1 MSDAFLSRL
10 PVLVVDCQTTGATP
24 GKDQLLEVAWALL
37 PAAAGSPVIHSF
49 VVRLPEGVVIPDR
62 ISRMTGI
69 GAAETSNA
77 PGAREV
83 WHLLRAAVAGRVPV
97 AHFAV
102 FEQRWLDHLFA
113 GFGGR
118 DARFPRII
126 CTREIAR
133 RLYPGLPRKGL
144 RPVAGYLGHD
154 MAEPRRAG
162 DHVAATAS
170 VWREMTAELDAS
182 GIRTVDD
189 LSSFLS
195 QPAPVHDGAWDYHMP
210 RDARLSLPD
219 SPGVYRFLSCDG
231 MVLYAGKAAS
241 LRRRV
246 NSYFTRRRADGK
258 TLELV
263 SRACSVEVSPTET
276 ALEAA
281 LEEARVI
288 RALDPPYN
296 IALRERGM
304 CLVHL
309 RADLSDASGTAD
321 PLHPVGPLPEQSPAV
336 LLHVLLAM
344 LTGGLEPEPSSLGMK
359 WLPPARGALEEG
371 LELFRAAH
379 MRDVDGMG
387 RFLSLGRMLWV
398 SRAEEREEGGA
409 EDEGSGEARE
419 AAAEVR
425 EEPGVMDAGSIM
437 THLEWLLA
445 VGARDVRRAA
455 CFRQMGWSVIRWR
468 AASGIGV
475 RWLRMECGAVAGS
488 GWQESCP
495 VIAPSVPVP
504 ASPRERQQLL
514 TPAAFDL
521 LKVLVSELRRVSASG
536 RIDGIDLPATG
547 ATLDA
552 SGAAGML
559 RSV

>member
-1 MSDAFLSRL
+1 MSDTSFSRL
-10 PVLVVDCQTTGATP
+10 PVLIVDCQTTGATP
-24 GKDQLLEVAWALL
+24 GKDHLLEVAWALL
-37 PAAAGSPVIHSF
+37 PAAGPPVLHSF
-49 VVRLPEGVVIPDR
+49 IVRLPEGAVIPDR
-62 ISRMTGI
+62 ISRLTGI
-69 GAAETSNA
+69 GAAETSNSLE
-77 PGAREV
+77 AREV
-83 WHLLRAAVAGRVPV
+83 WHLLHAAVAGCVPV

-113 GFGGR
+113 GFEGEG
-118 DARFPRII
+118 ARFPRII

-170 VWREMTAELDAS
+170 IWREMTAELDAE

-231 MVLYAGKAAS
+231 RVLYAGKAAS

-263 SRACSVEVSPTET
+263 SRACSVEVSPTVT

-304 CLVHL
+304 SLVHL
-309 RADLSDASGTAD
+309 SADLSDASGAAD
-321 PLHPVGPLPEQSPAV
+321 PFHPVGPLPGGSPAL

-344 LTGGLEPEPSSLGMK
+344 LTGRLEPEPSALGLNWM
-359 WLPPARGALEEG
+359 PPASGALEEA
-371 LELFRAAH
+371 LELFQAAH
-379 MRDVDGMG
+379 VGHVDCMG

-398 SRAEEREEGGA
+398 SRSEEGKEGGSG
-409 EDEGSGEARE
+409 DEG
-419 AAAEVR
+419 AADGQDGVEEVR
-425 EEPGVMDAGSIM
+425 EEPGLMDAGSVM
-437 THLEWLLA
+437 AHLEWLLA

-455 CFRQMGWSVIRWR
+455 CFRQLGWSVIRWR
-468 AASGIGV
+468 AASGIGS
-475 RWLRMECGAVAGS
+475 RWLRMDCGAVAGS
-488 GWQESCP
+488 GWRDSSL
-495 VIAPSVPVP
+495 VVAPPSPVP
-504 ASPRERQQLL
+504 ASPRERQRLL
-514 TPAAFDL
+514 TPASFDL
-521 LKVLVSELRRVSASG
+521 LKVLVSELRRVSDSG

-552 SGAAGML
+552 SGTAGML
-559 RSV
+559 RSI